1 MDNQEIFNYKKLVAY
16 QRAKVLVKVV
26 YSLLKKFPKE
36 EKYALCDQL
45 KRAVISVTSNM
56 AEGTNR
62 SSYPDKVHFLE
73 MSYGSLMEV
82 HSQTDV
88 ACDLGYVSPEEL
100 SQIEDIIVSIAKPLS
115 GLRSKFQAEI
125 HKP

>member
-1 MDNQEIFNYKKLVAY
+1 MDNQELFNYKKLVAY

-26 YSLLKKFPKE
+26 YGLLKKFPKE
-36 EKYALCDQL
+36 EQYALCDQL
-45 KRAVISVTSNM
+45 RRAVVSVTSNI

-62 SSYPDKVHFLE
+62 ASYPDKVHFLE

-82 HSQTDV
+82 HSQMDV
-88 ACDLGYVSPEEL
+88 SCDLGYITQEEL
-100 SQIEDIIVSIAKPLS
+100 SHIEDIIISISKPLS
-115 GLRSKFQAEI
+115 GLRAKFQEQI